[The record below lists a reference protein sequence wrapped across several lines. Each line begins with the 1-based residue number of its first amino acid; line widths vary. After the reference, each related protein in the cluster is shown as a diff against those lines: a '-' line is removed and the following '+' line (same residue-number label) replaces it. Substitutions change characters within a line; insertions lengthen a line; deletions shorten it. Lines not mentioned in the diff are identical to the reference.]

1 MSGSNRI
8 AFNILQ
14 NQFTTYFM
22 TAIRWQKIAYLK
34 KRIKL
39 GKLELS
45 TDFDR
50 AFAQMKEVQKKV
62 LFPWNGMFDEELYQ
76 ELCVT
81 LLDCIRK
88 SRI

>member
-1 MSGSNRI
+1 
-8 AFNILQ
+8 
-14 NQFTTYFM
+14 M

-88 SRI
+88 SRT